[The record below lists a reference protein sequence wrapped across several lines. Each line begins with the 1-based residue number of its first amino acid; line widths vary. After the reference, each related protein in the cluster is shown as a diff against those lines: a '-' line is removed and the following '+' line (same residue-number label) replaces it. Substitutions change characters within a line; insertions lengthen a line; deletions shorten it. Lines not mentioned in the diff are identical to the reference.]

1 MEPQELEVFM
11 RFIRWTKPELRT
23 SLSLLAVAFATSAC
37 GSASLEDPEHVAV
50 WANAASAV
58 GVYVHAYEPI
68 GFADGEV
75 TFADAACPATSDN
88 GETATIEGGCTDQT
102 GSQWVGKATIVR
114 SGEDRTLR
122 FDGYGKQNGG
132 AAASTARGTVA
143 VSLTSSG
150 EHRFDVD
157 LVLEGGI
164 TTTIDYVGT
173 VRGGYDGATT
183 WNGSGTVKRKGVAK
197 PVGTVEATTVDEVL
211 DNSVCSG
218 QAVSGKTTLLL
229 GDDVAVI
236 TYDGAKDC
244 DPDEAAGWSLNGE
257 DQGLITGIV
266 CSVGAPGAGARGG
279 VFGALLLVVL
289 GAIGVARRACPHS

>member
-1 MEPQELEVFM
+1 M
-11 RFIRWTKPELRT
+11 RLTQWTKPGPRT

-37 GSASLEDPEHVAV
+37 RSVSLEDPEHVAV

-75 TFADAACPATSDN
+75 MFADAACPATSDN
-88 GETATIEGGCTDQT
+88 GETVTITGGCTDKDGT
-102 GSQWVGKATIVR
+102 QWVGKATIVR
-114 SGEDRTLR
+114 SGEDRTLT
-122 FDGYGKQNGG
+122 FDGYEKQNGG
-132 AAASTARGTVA
+132 NPASTARGTVA
-143 VSLTSSG
+143 VSLTLSG

-157 LVLEGGI
+157 LVLAGGI

-173 VRGGYDGATT
+173 VAGGYDGPTT
-183 WNGSGTVKRKGVAK
+183 WNGSGTVKREGLAE
-197 PVGTVEATTVDEVL
+197 PVGTVEATTVNEVL

-218 QAVSGKTTLLL
+218 QAVSGKTTLRL

-236 TYDGAKDC
+236 TYDGARDC
-244 DPDEAAGWSLNGE
+244 DPDEAAGWSFNGE

-279 VFGALLLVVL
+279 VFGALLLLVL
-289 GAIGVARRACPHS
+289 GAIGVARRA